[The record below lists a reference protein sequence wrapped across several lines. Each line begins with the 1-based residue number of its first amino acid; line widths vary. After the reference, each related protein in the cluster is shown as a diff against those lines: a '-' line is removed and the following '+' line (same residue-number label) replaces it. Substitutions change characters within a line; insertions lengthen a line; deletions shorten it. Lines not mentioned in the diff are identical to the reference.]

1 MRKPQRTGHR
11 GSTTYDMNDDLRRDP
26 ELYEQFLK
34 LFTREQFRIVA
45 WIRAIVHDP
54 AASADV
60 FQDTSLELW
69 RSFPEFHLDA
79 DFLRWSLG
87 VARHQ
92 VLKYWRKAKRDR
104 LAFSD
109 ELIHQLAV
117 DALSLSDELA
127 PRQAALDDCVKQL
140 SDRQRDLIHR
150 FYGENQNATDI
161 ASDWQ
166 RSVHTVYKSLKVMR
180 RSLLECVEAKLM
192 EQSQ

>member
-1 MRKPQRTGHR
+1 
-11 GSTTYDMNDDLRRDP
+11 MNDDLQRDP

-45 WIRAIVHDP
+45 WIRALIRDP
-54 AASADV
+54 VASSDV
-60 FQDTSLELW
+60 FQETSLELW
-69 RSFPEFHLDA
+69 RSFPEFRPDA

-109 ELIHQLAV
+109 DLIHQLAV
-117 DALSLSDELA
+117 EAISLSDELA
-127 PRQAALDDCVKQL
+127 PRQAALEDCVKQL

-150 FYGENQNATDI
+150 FYGENQAATVI
-161 ASDWQ
+161 AAAWQ
-166 RSVHTVYKSLKVMR
+166 RSVHAVYKSLKVMR
-180 RSLLECVEAKLM
+180 RSLLECVEAKLV